1 MLSFLHSSDICIT
14 SHPDLYTAVVESMQ
28 QAVSELQALLD
39 VNRLLERSA
48 DIVESAWSNG
58 EEKDPEEER
67 IPTVKSV
74 FTPSSWR

>member
-1 MLSFLHSSDICIT
+1 
-14 SHPDLYTAVVESMQ
+14 MQ
-28 QAVSELQALLD
+28 QAVSELHALLD